1 MEDRKA
7 CSDHLLEGREEKSL
21 KGKSGRMVKGLSHH
35 DSVLQILEISEIFII
50 INLFIYWPLCMP
62 CGILDLRQEIKLMLT
77 ALEA

>member
-1 MEDRKA
+1 
-7 CSDHLLEGREEKSL
+7 
-21 KGKSGRMVKGLSHH
+21 MVKGLSHH

-62 CGILDLRQEIKLMLT
+62 CEILALWPGIKLMLT